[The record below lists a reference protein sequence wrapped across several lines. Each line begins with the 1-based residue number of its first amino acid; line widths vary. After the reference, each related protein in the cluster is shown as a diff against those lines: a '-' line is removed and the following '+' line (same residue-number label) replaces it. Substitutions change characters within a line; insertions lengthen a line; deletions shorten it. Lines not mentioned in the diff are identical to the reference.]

1 MRIIGGNF
9 RGRKLIALSGDD
21 IRPTSDRVREAIF
34 SILGPRVREARV
46 LDLYAGTGALG
57 LESLSQGA
65 KAAVFVDAAPSSCK
79 IIQKN
84 IDLCKMSEKTTLIH
98 HDIMNSPFPQV
109 LRTEPFDLIFMDPP
123 YGKEY
128 VETTLGKSDFIDLLA
143 PKGILVVELSFKESL
158 AEPVNGLDIYR
169 QKKYSKTLI
178 SFLRK
183 SVINKGSGNNE

>member
-21 IRPTSDRVREAIF
+21 IRPTPDRVREAVF
-34 SILGPRVREARV
+34 NILGPWIRETRV

-57 LESLSQGA
+57 LESLSRGA
-65 KAAVFVDAAPSSCK
+65 KTAVFVDAALSSCE

-84 IDLCKMSEKTTLIH
+84 IDLCKMAEKATLLH
-98 HDIMNSPFPQV
+98 HDIMGHPFPRV
-109 LRTEPFDLIFMDPP
+109 LREAPFDLIFMDPP
-123 YGKEY
+123 YEKGY

-143 PKGILVVELSFKESL
+143 PKGIIVAEQSFKESL

-169 QKKYSKTLI
+169 QKKYSKTFI
-178 SFLRK
+178 SFLKK
-183 SVINKGSGNNE
+183 SIINKGSGTNE